1 MPPLQQQLYNLLRE
15 IPKGKVSTYK
25 DMATHLGV
33 PTKSRWIGRLLGM
46 NDQPQTY
53 PCYKVVASD
62 GSLTGYS
69 APGGIITKRKKLE
82 EDGVRFKSNGKVDL
96 ALSRWTTKRPVTQ
109 R

>member
-1 MPPLQQQLYNLLRE
+1 MPLIQQQLYELLRM

-25 DMATHLGV
+25 DMAMRLGV

-46 NDQPQTY
+46 NDQPHAY

-69 APGGIITKRKKLE
+69 AAGGIITKRTKLE
-82 EDGVRFKSNGKVDL
+82 ADGVAFKANGKVDL
-96 ALSRWTTKRPVTQ
+96 ALSRWTLNR
-109 R
+109 